1 MERLEELAEKAMPGP
16 WAYGTDAEKCGAK
29 YPDSN
34 RVYANLHPQDDPVY
48 GILLSVNHNLK
59 LCDTTAAY
67 IAAANPQ
74 AILELIADYER
85 LEKEANWLANKLVTA
100 SEILANA
107 TGMETGDLNE
117 AGWRKVA
124 REAVE
129 KEDNGKS

>member
-1 MERLEELAEKAMPGP
+1 MTGKIEITPELLADLKEKAEKAMPGP

-29 YPDSN
+29 YPDTN
-34 RVYANLHPQDDPVY
+34 RVYAYLHPQDDHVY

-85 LEKEANWLANKLVTA
+85 LEKENEELRANNYGP
-100 SEILANA
+100 EIL
-107 TGMETGDLNE
+107 G
-117 AGWRKVA
+117 
-124 REAVE
+124 
-129 KEDNGKS
+129 DNGKLLTCLIW